1 MVIQIQMLTMRNF
14 KGVLG
19 ERKIEF
25 SPTVTQVLGANK
37 TGKTTIADAFRWC
50 LFGKNSEGKSEF
62 GIKTKDEEGNVL
74 PELSHEVEVALLVDD
89 KEVVLKRVYV
99 EKWTKPR
106 QQEERKLTG
115 HTTNYFV
122 NGDKYTEK
130 DYKAYIDSICSE
142 SLFVCI
148 TNPNYFTSLPDDK
161 QRALLTKMVGEVSLE
176 SIADGNEAF
185 TNLLKEIDGEELVTF
200 LQHLSY
206 KKKEVKEELERIPVR
221 ISEQKNEIA
230 TLTDEGCNWVQ
241 LEKDIASTEQAIER
255 IDEEIADRSK
265 VIDSEYNARRDERK
279 AVNDLREKADNI
291 EFKHRKEFNA
301 ETNER
306 QNTISTLESKLRN
319 LRNQI
324 AQEKDSKE
332 KAQAQLKAIES
343 EKEDFR
349 NRWQE
354 LDSSNFVANEDELVC
369 PTCLRRYEQGKVDVM
384 LAEMERAFNT
394 QKASKLEAMEQEAA
408 DIKQRTK
415 KLNERIEEADA
426 KQLELRQNESE
437 LKQELEKAK
446 AVTVLTAAERIE
458 NDAELRALREEAE
471 ARIQKLNKPDT
482 DATQEASKM
491 SESLKKDKE
500 ELRAKRDALRD
511 KLNTRTIIANKNK
524 RIAELERQEKKLNE
538 QLAELERQEYT
549 AEEFVKANIEVLE
562 QRVNSL
568 FSFVQFTMF
577 DHRLNGALKPMCEC
591 TVMGVPYSDLNNADR
606 INAGIDIINAICNFN
621 NVYAPCFID
630 NAESI
635 NDVMPMQSQCIQ
647 LIVSRDKQLVTI
659 HNNND

>member
-1 MVIQIQMLTMRNF
+1 M
-14 KGVLG
+14 
-19 ERKIEF
+19 
-25 SPTVTQVLGANK
+25 
-37 TGKTTIADAFRWC
+37 
-50 LFGKNSEGKSEF
+50 
-62 GIKTKDEEGNVL
+62 
-74 PELSHEVEVALLVDD
+74 
-89 KEVVLKRVYV
+89 
-99 EKWTKPR
+99 
-106 QQEERKLTG
+106 
-115 HTTNYFV
+115 
-122 NGDKYTEK
+122 
-130 DYKAYIDSICSE
+130 
-142 SLFVCI
+142 
-148 TNPNYFTSLPDDK
+148 
-161 QRALLTKMVGEVSLE
+161 
-176 SIADGNEAF
+176 
-185 TNLLKEIDGEELVTF
+185 
-200 LQHLSY
+200 
-206 KKKEVKEELERIPVR
+206 
-221 ISEQKNEIA
+221 
-230 TLTDEGCNWVQ
+230 
-241 LEKDIASTEQAIER
+241 
-255 IDEEIADRSK
+255 
-265 VIDSEYNARRDERK
+265 
-279 AVNDLREKADNI
+279 
-291 EFKHRKEFNA
+291 
-301 ETNER
+301 
-306 QNTISTLESKLRN
+306 RN

-354 LDSSNFVANEDELVC
+354 LDSSHFVANEDELVC

-394 QKASKLEAMEQEAA
+394 QKASKLEAMQQEAA

-415 KLNERIEEADA
+415 KLNERIEGANA
-426 KQLELRQNESE
+426 KQLELQQNENE

-458 NDAELRALREEAE
+458 NDAELKALREEAE
-471 ARIQKLNKPDT
+471 ARTQELNKPDT

-524 RIAELERQEKKLNE
+524 RIAELEGQEKKLNE

-549 AEEFVKANIEVLE
+549 AEELVKANIEVLE

-568 FSFVQFTMF
+568 FGFVQFTMF

-591 TVMGVPYSDLNNADR
+591 TVKGVPYSDLNNADR